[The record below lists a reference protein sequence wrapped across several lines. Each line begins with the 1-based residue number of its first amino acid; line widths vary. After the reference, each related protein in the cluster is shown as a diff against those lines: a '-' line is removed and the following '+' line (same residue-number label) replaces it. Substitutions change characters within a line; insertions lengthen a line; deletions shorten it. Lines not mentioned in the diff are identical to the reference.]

1 MFRKKLTIREVD
13 LDAIEL
19 LQAIKNDERRALGA
33 IIGECIREY
42 WERNYTEEEDALEA
56 A

>member
-1 MFRKKLTIREVD
+1 MTRKKLAIREVD

-19 LQAIKNDERRALGA
+19 LQAIKSDERRALGA

-42 WERNYTEEEDALEA
+42 WEKYYTEEDEALEA